1 MICVMVFLCV
11 KGRGGLFES
20 TLVIR
25 FPIYLSLDMLGF
37 SQSQLRDWAGPMI
50 LMPVLEIKKSYFWQC
65 TYYSEDGL
73 LMFFMDYGRPRTG
86 QHCHPCPAPWGLLLF
101 QHHAEAALLCVI
113 VRGRG
118 SCSESLQWYLKVM
131 FSSSGPQEWMCLTHQ
146 SLLI

>member
-1 MICVMVFLCV
+1 MHPSQIMGAIFFSKERAAIFLIMQKYFSSMICVMVFLCV

-50 LMPVLEIKKSYFWQC
+50 LMPVLEIKRSYFWQC

-73 LMFFMDYGRPRTG
+73 PMFFMDYGRPRTG
-86 QHCHPCPAPWGLLLF
+86 QHVPSLPQLPGACF
-101 QHHAEAALLCVI
+101 YSSTMQKQHYSV
-113 VRGRG
+113 
-118 SCSESLQWYLKVM
+118 
-131 FSSSGPQEWMCLTHQ
+131 
-146 SLLI
+146 